1 MGIETFLTASALD
14 CVVAQR
20 LARKL
25 CTACKRRTVISQ
37 AALVQ
42 SGFRVGA
49 DLEAYEPVGC
59 TRCNNTGF
67 RGRIGIFSVMGMSER
82 IKDLT
87 VNGAPEAEITEV
99 AREEGMLTLREDGLT
114 KVRAGVT
121 SIAELARVAS

>member
-1 MGIETFLTASALD
+1 
-14 CVVAQR
+14 
-20 LARKL
+20 
-25 CTACKRRTVISQ
+25 
-37 AALVQ
+37 
-42 SGFRVGA
+42 
-49 DLEAYEPVGC
+49 
-59 TRCNNTGF
+59 
-67 RGRIGIFSVMGMSER
+67 VMGMSER

>member
-1 MGIETFLTASALD
+1 M
-14 CVVAQR
+14 
-20 LARKL
+20 
-25 CTACKRRTVISQ
+25 ISQ
-37 AALVQ
+37 AALLE

-49 DLEAYEPVGC
+49 DLEAYEPTGC
-59 TRCNNTGF
+59 GRCNQTGY
-67 RGRIGIFSVMGMSER
+67 RGRIGIFSVMQMTER

-87 VNGAPEAEITEV
+87 VSGAPDAEITAM